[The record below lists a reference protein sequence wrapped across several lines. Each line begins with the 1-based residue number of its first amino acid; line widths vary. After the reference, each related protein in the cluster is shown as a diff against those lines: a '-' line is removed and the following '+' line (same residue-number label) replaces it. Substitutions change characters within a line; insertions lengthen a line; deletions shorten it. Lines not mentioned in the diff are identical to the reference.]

1 MTQSGEPLAG
11 RRIFVTG
18 GAGFIGSALVDRL
31 VAGGARVTVYDNLS
45 LSTDQYI
52 AEYLNPGFTYGNTNY
67 PLWGLNQTMLCASK
81 TK

>member
-1 MTQSGEPLAG
+1 MTQSGEPPAG

-45 LSTDQYI
+45 LGRREFVAD
-52 AEYLNPGFTYGNTNY
+52 A
-67 PLWGLNQTMLCASK
+67 AR
-81 TK
+81 